1 MSSSEPASCTGS
13 EPSLLTAGIS
23 DADMSTR
30 ATSSITST
38 VASAS
43 APAPPYSSGTCG
55 AWKSAASSAAA
66 ASSG

>member
-1 MSSSEPASCTGS
+1 MSSSEPAICTGS

-23 DADMSTR
+23 DEDTHAR
-30 ATSSITST
+30 ATSSMTST

-55 AWKSAASSAAA
+55 AWKSAASSASA
-66 ASSG
+66 ASRG

>member
-1 MSSSEPASCTGS
+1 MSSPPEICTGS

-23 DADMSTR
+23 EELTQTR
-30 ATSSITST
+30 AISSITMT

-55 AWKSAASSAAA
+55 AWKSAAISAFS
-66 ASSG
+66 ASAG